1 MDLGGAG
8 PARSP
13 GGSVKRARQRAQD
26 GQATRATF
34 NPGSVDALSP
44 LSRGSPPRT
53 SPTSRQYTYNH
64 SQGVQYP
71 LVPTVPSVNQ
81 STIDS
86 SDAIVRDNE
95 GRQRT
100 NSPTKFNGLGK
111 GPPPQRP
118 PRPSFV
124 PSMIDPSQRAQF
136 SEQPQDRRWAEDPL
150 SPPSQDQ
157 FSERYS
163 SGSSRPT
170 TTSSGSSSGTI
181 PDFPIASP
189 QLTSPPIARRSGNL
203 GPPPS
208 ARKGGATFYS
218 QNSYVTPIPEEQS
231 DTHSSYASS
240 HVIPASWGDG
250 PPHSYMDEGIDEE
263 DEESVNSGGRQSGA
277 GDHDEDTGLVRKV
290 SIGKPG
296 KPSLK
301 NIRSGEGHTNGHK
314 DEDTLASSEEK
325 RRARPGAVTAA
336 AGTLSPPG
344 ADYENGR
351 LYSQMEDTSA
361 VPAPLRPSA
370 PTSNGGSASTSGAR
384 TPNTPVDPRIKAVLG
399 SLQKGGAIGSSGSTT
414 PLGSVPPSMSD
425 RGTRRPARLNLE
437 AVRESEQARGSSSS
451 LPELIRRATKL
462 ASNLDRGRTA
472 SRLGLLG
479 MLEEK
484 EKAKLEREGRG
495 SRSGSIS
502 DILAAFPSPS
512 LATPTGEKPG
522 SRWPSPLPRSGLSRT
537 HTAGPNSPTSY
548 DRSRSRKCCGMPIW
562 AFVLLCIILILLIAA
577 AVVIPI
583 TLIVLPKR
591 NNGASADLQA
601 CKSSNPCSHGGTSV
615 LIANTC
621 RCVCANG
628 YTGSRC
634 STGADIACISTDI
647 TDAGHATFKN
657 ATLGTGIPRLL
668 SAAQT
673 NFTIP
678 LSAQSLLSLFSSQNL
693 SCTSE
698 NALVTFDGKSQRRR
712 SLISSHYPINLDIE
726 EPLISIPPDPDIQVE
741 AAAPLPI
748 LPPSTLTSAH
758 LNRRIQSTI
767 LPNTVSST
775 PTATPSGPNHN
786 GVATSN
792 SIIFM
797 ATSAAVPSAA
807 SNPTSPTST
816 SSPSSSSSKISPTI
830 LDFARVAVL
839 FIFQEES
846 LETAVRAQER
856 LQEALD
862 GVADGRK
869 GDGYEMS
876 HMGAGTGERG
886 SIVVDFVGLTIDIG
900 NGTVFGGSGRS

>member
-1 MDLGGAG
+1 M
-8 PARSP
+8 PSRSP
-13 GGSVKRARQRAQD
+13 GGSVKRARQRAQE
-26 GQATRATF
+26 GQATRATL
-34 NPGSVDALSP
+34 NSHSVDPLSP
-44 LSRGSPPRT
+44 SSRGSPPRT
-53 SPTSRQYTYNH
+53 SPTSRQYTH
-64 SQGVQYP
+64 SHLQGVQRPPVP
-71 LVPTVPSVNQ
+71 LISSVNQ
-81 STIDS
+81 FNIDA
-86 SDAIVRDNE
+86 SDPVIRDNE

-100 NSPTKFNGLGK
+100 NSPTKLNGVGK

-136 SEQPQDRRWAEDPL
+136 SEQPQQRRWAEEPL
-150 SPPSQDQ
+150 SPPGQDQ

-170 TTSSGSSSGTI
+170 TTSSGSSAGTI

-189 QLTSPPIARRSGNL
+189 QLTSPPIPRRSGNL

-231 DTHSSYASS
+231 ETHSSYASS

-250 PPHSYMDEGIDEE
+250 PPHSYIDEGIDEE
-263 DEESVNSGGRQSGA
+263 DEDSVNSGGQQSRA

-301 NIRSGEGHTNGHK
+301 NIRSGDGPSNGHRE
-314 DEDTLASSEEK
+314 EDVLASSEEK
-325 RRARPGAVTAA
+325 RRPGPGAVTTA

-351 LYSQMEDTSA
+351 LFSQLEDTSA

-370 PTSNGGSASTSGAR
+370 PTSKVGSASTSGAR

-399 SLQKGGAIGSSGSTT
+399 SLEKGGAIGSSGSTT

-451 LPELIRRATKL
+451 LPELIRRATRL

-472 SRLGLLG
+472 SRLGFLG

-484 EKAKLEREGRG
+484 ERANLEREGRG
-495 SRSGSIS
+495 SRSASIS

-583 TLIVLPKR
+583 TLIVLPRR

-615 LIANTC
+615 LVANTC
-621 RCVCANG
+621 RCVCVNG

-668 SAAQT
+668 TAAQS

-678 LSAQSLLSLFSSQNL
+678 LSAQAVLSLFSSQNL

-712 SLISSHYPINLDIE
+712 SLISSHYPINIDFE
-726 EPLISIPPDPDIQVE
+726 EPLIS
-741 AAAPLPI
+741 LH
-748 LPPSTLTSAH
+748 T
-758 LNRRIQSTI
+758 
-767 LPNTVSST
+767 
-775 PTATPSGPNHN
+775 
-786 GVATSN
+786 
-792 SIIFM
+792 
-797 ATSAAVPSAA
+797 
-807 SNPTSPTST
+807 
-816 SSPSSSSSKISPTI
+816 
-830 LDFARVAVL
+830 
-839 FIFQEES
+839 
-846 LETAVRAQER
+846 
-856 LQEALD
+856 
-862 GVADGRK
+862 
-869 GDGYEMS
+869 
-876 HMGAGTGERG
+876 
-886 SIVVDFVGLTIDIG
+886 
-900 NGTVFGGSGRS
+900 